1 MIYLITGCT
10 GFIGFNLSNNLLKNE
25 KNKVYG
31 IDLIYKFLSKFKVS
45 LISLEILEFKINPL
59 LCILSLLTW
68 YDN

>member
-1 MIYLITGCT
+1 MIYLITGCA

-59 LCILSLLTW
+59 L
-68 YDN
+68 

>member
-1 MIYLITGCT
+1 MIYLITGCA

-45 LISLEILEFKINPL
+45 LISLEIVEFKINPL
-59 LCILSLLTW
+59 F
-68 YDN
+68 

>member
-1 MIYLITGCT
+1 MIYLITGCA